1 MSKFSF
7 NGQTGADLVV
17 YGKVFTAE
25 GNQLA
30 EAFAVKDGRYVYV
43 GDRKGAEA
51 FIEAG
56 RTELVDHTGK
66 GLVMPSYGD
75 TFGRNFKDQLMANAK
90 LVADIVRTKLSQQ
103 SAGAVPEGVRNVDDR
118 ADAEPAVDKAMVRES
133 AKGVKK
139 LGKKL
144 KKKSGKKSGKKSEK
158 KSEKTA
164 KEEPEKE
171 APDKEDKGQA
181 QP

>member
-1 MSKFSF
+1 MCKVSKLIRNGLAIAAGITAYQAAQKTRLETGSF
-7 NGQTGADLVV
+7 
-17 YGKVFTAE
+17 
-25 GNQLA
+25 
-30 EAFAVKDGRYVYV
+30 
-43 GDRKGAEA
+43 
-51 FIEAG
+51 
-56 RTELVDHTGK
+56 
-66 GLVMPSYGD
+66 YGD

-90 LVADIVRTKLSQQ
+90 LVADVIRTKLSQQ

-118 ADAEPAVDKAMVRES
+118 ADAEPAVIKAKALES
-133 AKGVKK
+133 AESVKK

-164 KEEPEKE
+164 KEKTEKEPEKE
-171 APDKEDKGQA
+171 PEKVPEKETPDREDKGQA

>member
-90 LVADIVRTKLSQQ
+90 LVADVIRTKLSQQ

-118 ADAEPAVDKAMVRES
+118 ADAEPAVIKAKALES

-144 KKKSGKKSGKKSEK
+144 GKKHGKKSEK

>member
-1 MSKFSF
+1 MCKVSKLIRNGLAIAAGITAYQAAQKTRLETGSF
-7 NGQTGADLVV
+7 
-17 YGKVFTAE
+17 
-25 GNQLA
+25 
-30 EAFAVKDGRYVYV
+30 
-43 GDRKGAEA
+43 
-51 FIEAG
+51 
-56 RTELVDHTGK
+56 
-66 GLVMPSYGD
+66 YGD

-118 ADAEPAVDKAMVRES
+118 ADAEPAVIKAKALES
-133 AKGVKK
+133 AESVKK

-158 KSEKTA
+158 TA
-164 KEEPEKE
+164 KEKTEKEPEKE
-171 APDKEDKGQA
+171 PEKVPEKETPDREDKGQA

>member
-1 MSKFSF
+1 MCKVSKLIRNGLAIAAGITAYQAAQKTRLETGSF
-7 NGQTGADLVV
+7 
-17 YGKVFTAE
+17 
-25 GNQLA
+25 
-30 EAFAVKDGRYVYV
+30 
-43 GDRKGAEA
+43 
-51 FIEAG
+51 
-56 RTELVDHTGK
+56 
-66 GLVMPSYGD
+66 YGD

-90 LVADIVRTKLSQQ
+90 LVADVIRTKLSQQ

-118 ADAEPAVDKAMVRES
+118 ADAEPAVIKAKALES

-144 KKKSGKKSGKKSEK
+144 KKKLGKKSGKKSEK

-164 KEEPEKE
+164 KEETEKEPEKE
-171 APDKEDKGQA
+171 PEKKAPDKEDKEQA

>member
-90 LVADIVRTKLSQQ
+90 LVADVIRTKLSQQ

-144 KKKSGKKSGKKSEK
+144 KKKSGKKSEK

>member
-1 MSKFSF
+1 MCKVSKLIRNGLAIAAGITAYQAAQKTRLETGSF
-7 NGQTGADLVV
+7 
-17 YGKVFTAE
+17 
-25 GNQLA
+25 
-30 EAFAVKDGRYVYV
+30 
-43 GDRKGAEA
+43 
-51 FIEAG
+51 
-56 RTELVDHTGK
+56 
-66 GLVMPSYGD
+66 YGD

-90 LVADIVRTKLSQQ
+90 LVADIVRTKFSRQRV
-103 SAGAVPEGVRNVDDR
+103 GALPEESEKGGNR
-118 ADAEPAVDKAMVRES
+118 AVAEPAVDKAKALES

-144 KKKSGKKSGKKSEK
+144 GKKLKKKLGKKSGK

>member
-66 GLVMPSYGD
+66 GLVMASYGD

-118 ADAEPAVDKAMVRES
+118 ADAEPAVIKAKALES

-144 KKKSGKKSGKKSEK
+144 KKKSGKKSEK